1 MGDSGRTADS
11 NVQLA
16 QISAAWLN
24 EQSVRTQSS
33 SSSCSDLGGLL
44 WAGVEREQAYAELQN
59 ALREGHQ
66 DVLTVQKE
74 SEVPWVAADFR
85 VESINQLMD
94 KWAVNHGLIIED
106 EEHQTSVTDWL
117 EL

>member
-1 MGDSGRTADS
+1 M
-11 NVQLA
+11 
-16 QISAAWLN
+16 
-24 EQSVRTQSS
+24 
-33 SSSCSDLGGLL
+33 GGLL

-66 DVLTVQKE
+66 DVLTVQNE

-94 KWAVNHGLIIED
+94 EWAVNHGLIIED
-106 EEHQTSVTDWL
+106 EEHQTL
-117 EL
+117 EKEKERLAEGITNPIKSTTAQ